1 MAQAETNI
9 VNTIMM
15 DVSKD
20 GARVFRNVR
29 GGFYPIA
36 AIKPII
42 AAIMAKNLSILLALV
57 KTLRPLQAGLVIP
70 GASDLI
76 GFTPVIIT
84 QEMVGQ
90 KIAVFTAIEVKT
102 DTGVVSPD
110 QEKFIRVVLENG
122 GYSGVARN
130 SEMAK
135 KIIKK

>member
-1 MAQAETNI
+1 MAQQETNI

-15 DVSKD
+15 DISKD

-42 AAIMAKNLSILLALV
+42 AAIMSKNWNLAGTLIR
-57 KTLRPLQAGLVIP
+57 TLRPLQAGLIMP

-76 GFTPVIIT
+76 GFTPIVIT
-84 QEMVGQ
+84 PEMVGS

-102 DTGVVSPD
+102 DTGTVSDD
-110 QEKFIRVVLENG
+110 QERFIRVVNENG
-122 GYSGVARN
+122 GYSGVARD
-130 SEMAK
+130 SYMAK